1 VKAAYVTRE
10 AFDRLELSLREMSAH
25 VVALT
30 AVVGAIATA
39 GAVDYERLE
48 QCVNFAASK
57 VRLGARPVL
66 LAKASAV
73 LVDFERM
80 QRALQVESRKKR
92 GLRKPAPKTRL
103 FAVPARSA
111 LARQDSPKPRRHP
124 SAA

>member
-1 VKAAYVTRE
+1 VKTAYVTRE
-10 AFDRLELSLREMSAH
+10 AFDRLELSLREMCAH

-30 AVVGAIATA
+30 AVVGRIATA

-48 QCVNFAASK
+48 QCVNFAASR

-80 QRALQVESRKKR
+80 QKALQVESRKRR
-92 GLRKPAPKTRL
+92 GLKKPAASK
-103 FAVPARSA
+103 A
-111 LARQDSPKPRRHP
+111 LRIPRRRP